1 MSSFLENIKLNLKL
15 QDLNNKAVQRKKSQ
29 LADDQIINDD
39 ENESEYDQSTIDN
52 LADMNYLIRLEEI
65 SNKAVPKVGKDL
77 TFDNKFTKE
86 MMDNYAKLYNQ
97 APIDPIT
104 GEPTGFKYQRPVE
117 DVKLIKLVRIDKYYG
132 DLKPNPKIIDDSKAE
147 IELLK
152 QGIIR
157 GRNMYENEILDE
169 TGKSMKDSV
178 FDKYIE
184 KKETLNNLLE
194 YIDDEEKLLGDT
206 WVKIESKKQKYSKQ
220 KFKDFERRKEDLQ
233 RLKNALPLLELEVDD
248 LKNQRFVPHEGKNI
262 TFDELEKIQIEKMK
276 VLNNNIEIEK
286 EKEALYLSEVA
297 NINKVNKAR
306 IEKHKDLLNTL
317 NSGAFNLSQAEGESE
332 EDYLKR
338 LEETASTPYT
348 ENLYFNSKIEQID
361 KFKKNFKEITKD
373 NSLIESILNSLSVE
387 DKFLVNKYW
396 ANLKRKILNTFGY
409 NNNNVSVEDFIDL
422 MQKFLNE
429 EEPQTNIKKDIKIK
443 ENKRFLE
450 EFDILNEQEAQAFND
465 EFDILNQ
472 QEVQAFNDELLRD
485 ILAMENEGNVEQK
498 EGDEFVRD
506 IQIDIAENV
515 AGNKQEETKNL
526 KITQQG
532 DLLLIHSNITEKD
545 IYIKLGTISTTQGLT
560 KLILVSRVSDE
571 GTFNILIDPVIN
583 IKIKQSVKEKVIT
596 FKKLIEILGL
606 EIPVIM
612 KELFN
617 ITEKQRDY
625 TNQAWDYLSETYTL
639 EPKIR
644 KLAIRD
650 KAIKNNMVGW
660 GIKNKDIPKEANF
673 GNVKILLNKL
683 FYKNLLSVKTLSNG
697 NIYGFPVFKVSN
709 DFIENIMKML
719 KNEKLTKY
727 NINSLS
733 DVEQEIY
740 NRLLKLAH
748 LNKSYD
754 NNIESMVKK
763 IKNRVEIITG
773 EIEAG
778 NNNNDLLIELN
789 ELLLKL
795 ANYGVITQKQ
805 AKEHIKTIKR
815 DFF

>member
-29 LADDQIINDD
+29 LVDDQIINDD

-117 DVKLIKLVRIDKYYG
+117 DVKLIKLDRINKYYG
-132 DLKPNPKIIDDSKAE
+132 DLKPDPKIIDDSKAE

-152 QGIIR
+152 QGLIR
-157 GRNMYENEILDE
+157 GRNMYENEIIDE
-169 TGKSMKDSV
+169 TGKNMKDSI

-206 WVKIESKKQKYSKQ
+206 WVKIESKKQKHSKQ
-220 KFKDFERRKEDLQ
+220 KFKDFERRKADLQ
-233 RLKNALPLLELEVDD
+233 ILKNGLPLLELEVDN

-262 TFDELEKIQIEKMK
+262 SFDELEQIQLEKLK

-361 KFKKNFKEITKD
+361 KFKKNLKEITKD
-373 NSLIESILNSLSVE
+373 NSLIESILNSLSIE

-409 NNNNVSVEDFIDL
+409 NNKNVSVEDFIDL

-429 EEPQTNIKKDIKIK
+429 GEPQTNIKKDIIIK
-443 ENKRFLE
+443 ENEGFLE
-450 EFDILNEQEAQAFND
+450 EFDILNDQEAQAFN
-465 EFDILNQ
+465 E
-472 QEVQAFNDELLRD
+472 ELLRD
-485 ILAMENEGNVEQK
+485 ILAMENEGDVEQK
-498 EGDEFVRD
+498 EGDDFVRD

-515 AGNKQEETKNL
+515 AGNKQEETENL
-526 KITQQG
+526 EIIQQG
-532 DLLLIHSNITEKD
+532 DLLLIHSNITEED

-571 GTFNILIDPVIN
+571 GTFNILIDPKIN
-583 IKIKQSVKEKVIT
+583 IEIKQTIRDKVIT
-596 FKKLIEILGL
+596 FKKLREILGL

-612 KELFN
+612 EELFN

-639 EPKIR
+639 EPKIK
-644 KLAIRD
+644 KLTVRN

-660 GIKNKDIPKEANF
+660 GIKNKDIPKEVNF

-709 DFIENIMKML
+709 DFVENIMKML

-727 NINSLS
+727 NINRLS

>member
-1 MSSFLENIKLNLKL
+1 MSDFLENTKLMVKL

-29 LADDQIINDD
+29 LADDQIIIDD

-77 TFDNKFTKE
+77 IFDNKFTKE

-97 APIDPIT
+97 APVDPIT

-117 DVKLIKLVRIDKYYG
+117 DVKLIKLDRIDKYYG
-132 DLKPNPKIIDDSKAE
+132 DLKPDPKIIDDSKAE
-147 IELLK
+147 IERIK
-152 QGIIR
+152 QGLIS
-157 GRNMYENEILDE
+157 GRNMYDNEIVAE
-169 TGKSMKDSV
+169 TGKNIKDST
-178 FDKYIE
+178 FDEYI
-184 KKETLNNLLE
+184 KKKDELNNLLE
-194 YIDDEEKLLGDT
+194 QIDDEEKTINDT
-206 WVKIESKKQKYSKQ
+206 WVKIESKKHKYSKN
-220 KFKDFERRKEDLQ
+220 KFKEFDNRKAYLQ
-233 RLKNALPLLELEVDD
+233 KLKNDLPLLEIKVDD
-248 LKNQRFVPHEGKNI
+248 LKNERIIPHEGRNI
-262 TFDELEKIQIEKMK
+262 TYDELEHIQLEKMK
-276 VLNNNIEIEK
+276 ELNNNIEEEK

-306 IEKHKDLLNTL
+306 IEKHKNLLNTL

-348 ENLYFNSKIEQID
+348 ENLYFNSKIEQIE
-361 KFKKNFKEITKD
+361 KFKKNLKEITKD

-409 NNNNVSVEDFIDL
+409 NNKNVSVEDFIDL

-429 EEPQTNIKKDIKIK
+429 GEPQTNIKKDIKIK
-443 ENKRFLE
+443 ENEAFFE
-450 EFDILNEQEAQAFND
+450 ELDFLNEQEAQAFND
-465 EFDILNQ
+465 EL
-472 QEVQAFNDELLRD
+472 VRD
-485 ILAMENEGNVEQK
+485 ILAMENEGDVEQK
-498 EGDEFVRD
+498 EGDEFLRD
-506 IQIDIAENV
+506 AQIDIAENI
-515 AGNKQEETKNL
+515 AGNKQEETENL
-526 KITQQG
+526 EITQQG
-532 DLLLIHSNITEKD
+532 DLLLVHSNITEED
-545 IYIKLGTISTTQGLT
+545 IYLKLGTISTTQGLT
-560 KLILVSRVSDE
+560 KLILVSRISDE
-571 GTFNILIDPVIN
+571 GTFNILIDPKIN
-583 IKIKQSVKEKVIT
+583 IEIKQTIRDKVIT
-596 FKKLIEILGL
+596 FKKLIGILGL
-606 EIPVIM
+606 EISEIM

-617 ITEKQRDY
+617 ITEKARDY
-625 TNQAWDYLSETYTL
+625 TNEAWDYLSETYTL
-639 EPKIR
+639 EPKIK
-644 KLAIRD
+644 KLTVRN
-650 KAIKNNMVGW
+650 KAIKNNMIGW

-697 NIYGFPVFKVSN
+697 NIHGFPVFKVSN
-709 DFIENIMKML
+709 DFVENIMKML

-727 NINSLS
+727 NINRLS
-733 DVEQEIY
+733 AVEQEIY

-754 NNIESMVKK
+754 NNIESMIKK
-763 IKNRVEIITG
+763 IKDRVEIITG

-805 AKEHIKTIKR
+805 VKEHIKTIKQ